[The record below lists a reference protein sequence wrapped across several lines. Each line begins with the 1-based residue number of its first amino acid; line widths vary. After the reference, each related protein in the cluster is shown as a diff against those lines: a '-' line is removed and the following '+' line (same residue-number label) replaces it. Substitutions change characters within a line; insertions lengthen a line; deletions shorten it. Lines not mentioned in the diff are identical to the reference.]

1 MGSNTRMVRTSRLAA
16 DPEIAAVVLR
26 LMMAMNDIGVANDAL
41 QEWDQTKDR
50 KKKGRQNG
58 GKLYFGRMQMAH
70 VHEGLLIV
78 DDISKS
84 ATLKVA
90 VDRCKPQ
97 TRKSFDEVAKFLKSP
112 DFKILVR
119 IRNNA
124 SFHYDRKLA
133 VRALQQIATK
143 FPYDVSPVS
152 LGHETLDWYFELGDK
167 VVDRMVVRDIFK
179 VDEKVGM
186 RAAIDAVLSRL
197 HVMAAAFS
205 DFAGYFIRH
214 YAK

>member
-1 MGSNTRMVRTSRLAA
+1 M
-16 DPEIAAVVLR
+16 
-26 LMMAMNDIGVANDAL
+26 
-41 QEWDQTKDR
+41 
-50 KKKGRQNG
+50 
-58 GKLYFGRMQMAH
+58 
-70 VHEGLLIV
+70 
-78 DDISKS
+78 
-84 ATLKVA
+84 
-90 VDRCKPQ
+90 
-97 TRKSFDEVAKFLKSP
+97 
-112 DFKILVR
+112 
-119 IRNNA
+119 
-124 SFHYDRKLA
+124 
-133 VRALQQIATK
+133 RALQQIATK